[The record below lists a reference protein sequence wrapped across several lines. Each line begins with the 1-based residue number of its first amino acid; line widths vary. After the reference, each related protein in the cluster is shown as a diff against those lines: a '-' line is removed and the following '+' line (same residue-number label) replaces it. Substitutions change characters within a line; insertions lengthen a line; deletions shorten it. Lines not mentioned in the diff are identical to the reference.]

1 MPGIGVIVNPKARQN
16 KRDPRA
22 ASRLSRAL
30 GDHGVVRTASSHEE
44 LARIAEDFRKLDID
58 VLGISGGDGT
68 NGVSYHPQSGWLD
81 EGPPRGPTIRMKAPL
96 GPCDRSE
103 GPLGARG

>member
-1 MPGIGVIVNPKARQN
+1 MGEAARVLDRRAYEETIVL
-16 KRDPRA
+16 PRA
-22 ASRLSRAL
+22 
-30 GDHGVVRTASSHEE
+30 VRFPVELVPPEGFDEE
-44 LARIAEDFRKLDID
+44 RPE
-58 VLGISGGDGT
+58 T
-68 NGVSYHPQSGWLD
+68 WPTVSYHPQSGWLD